1 MAPPGRPAGGKAKE
15 ESKSNNMEKY
25 VTGGEEI
32 KLIKEMRKVGKEIEE
47 NIGKRMEKMI
57 EQFDQIREEWKEEK
71 RSREEERKKD
81 KEEWREEKK
90 NLERRLENLEWER
103 EKKEREKRKNN
114 IVIRGAN
121 KWEESKIEKETK
133 EFIKNNL
140 KIEVNINKA
149 FKVQVRGGKC
159 TVVAEVGSWEQ
170 KREIMI
176 RKKELQAGIFIDDD
190 LTRTEREMQTKLREK
205 AKEEREKGNK
215 VKVGYGKIMIGDRWY
230 RWSAREK
237 KLIEEKRR
245 GEE

>member
-15 ESKSNNMEKY
+15 ESKCNSMEKY

-32 KLIKEMRKVGKEIEE
+32 IIKEMKKIGREIEE

-57 EQFDQIREEWKEEK
+57 IQFEQIREEWKEEK
-71 RSREEERKKD
+71 RTREEDRKKD

-90 NLERRLENLEWER
+90 NLEKRIEILEWES
-103 EKKEREKRKNN
+103 EKKDREKRKNN
-114 IVIRGAN
+114 IVIRGAF
-121 KWEESKIEKETK
+121 KWEDNKMEQETK
-133 EFIKNNL
+133 DFLRDNL
-140 KIEVNINKA
+140 RIEANINKA
-149 FKVQVRGGKC
+149 FKVQNRGGKC

-170 KREIMI
+170 KREIMVK
-176 RKKELQAGIFIDDD
+176 KKELRAGIFIDDD
-190 LTRTEREMQTKLREK
+190 LIRMEREMQSQLRVK
-205 AKEEREKGNK
+205 AKEEREKGKK
-215 VKVGYGKIMIGDRWY
+215 VKVGYGKIMIDDRWY